1 MKKMLMCAVG
11 AVLIFVGSVLIIAWW
26 DALLLGLKAIA
37 GIAAMLTGAFLVY
50 FARDKKAYEKLIDRL
65 THREKK

>member
-1 MKKMLMCAVG
+1 MCLIG
-11 AVLIFVGSVLIIAWW
+11 AALIFVGSVLIIKWW
-26 DALLLGLKAIA
+26 AALLLGLKAIA
-37 GIAAMLTGAFLVY
+37 GVAAMLTGAFLVY